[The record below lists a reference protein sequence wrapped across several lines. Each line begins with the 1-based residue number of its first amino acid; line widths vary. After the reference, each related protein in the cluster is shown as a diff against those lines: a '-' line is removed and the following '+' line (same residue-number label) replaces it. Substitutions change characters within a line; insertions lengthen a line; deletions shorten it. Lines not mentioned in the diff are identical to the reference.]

1 MVINILKYYIRLN
14 KIDNIFISDLTIYL
28 HIMDKLP
35 RNYKYLPKVVW
46 TALILEILASLVI
59 FMIGRIWNNQIV
71 YVPLSQYVPVSQYG
85 ATKIKVNINHLWT
98 HNNQV
103 QLISSQVRSNTSKP
117 SKGFH
122 GKYNR
127 ISSSQNVYFPGDP
140 LPQKQLDIIRKSSDT
155 TLKRRN
161 MLADAVNIFKI
172 NDIRYTLTN
181 YHLH

>member
-1 MVINILKYYIRLN
+1 
-14 KIDNIFISDLTIYL
+14 
-28 HIMDKLP
+28 MDKLLK
-35 RNYKYLPKVVW
+35 NCKYLPKVILA
-46 TALILEILASLVI
+46 ALVLEILASLVI

-103 QLISSQVRSNTSKP
+103 QLISPQVRSNTSKP

-122 GKYNR
+122 GKYSR

-140 LPQKQLDIIRKSSDT
+140 LPQKQLDIIRNSSDT
-155 TLKRRN
+155 TLKRRLTYKQYEVLRN
-161 MLADAVNIFKI
+161 MLANVVNIFKT

-181 YHLH
+181 CHLN